1 MNPFDWLY
9 CIGLAVALTVS
20 QATPRQIAEVRPL
33 STSTSA
39 GALLIE
45 EASK

>member
-9 CIGLAVALTVS
+9 CIGLAVVLTVS
-20 QATPRQIAEVRPL
+20 QATPRQIAEVRTL
-33 STSTSA
+33 SISTSA

>member
-9 CIGLAVALTVS
+9 YIGLAVALAVS
-20 QATPRQIAEVRPL
+20 QATPRQIAEVCPL
-33 STSTSA
+33 GTSTSA
-39 GALLIE
+39 GVLLIE

>member
-9 CIGLAVALTVS
+9 RIGLAVVLTVS

-33 STSTSA
+33 GPDTSA

-45 EASK
+45 EVSK

>member
-9 CIGLAVALTVS
+9 CIGLAVVLAVP

-33 STSTSA
+33 GTNISA
-39 GALLIE
+39 GVLLIE
-45 EASK
+45 EASE